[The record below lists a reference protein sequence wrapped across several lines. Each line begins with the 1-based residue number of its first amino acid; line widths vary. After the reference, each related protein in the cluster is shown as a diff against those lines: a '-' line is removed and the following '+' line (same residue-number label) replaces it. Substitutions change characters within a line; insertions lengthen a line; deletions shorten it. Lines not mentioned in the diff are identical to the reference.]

1 MFLFWWSDFRAWVL
15 SARLSSLGNRVQRRQ
30 TKSILCQLN
39 YRCNAAKKGESKRYN
54 ATSLVFLRVLT
65 LRKLG
70 EKKEENKKTVTNFL
84 LRTTAT
90 AEENGKN
97 ITAVANLHCLNPKAT
112 QLYWEVSF
120 HNWCMWRLWRS
131 WLWAFDKIVRV
142 CQESEGLTKIA
153 KECTT
158 PSTKILLLWK

>member
-1 MFLFWWSDFRAWVL
+1 MW
-15 SARLSSLGNRVQRRQ
+15 Q
-30 TKSILCQLN
+30 
-39 YRCNAAKKGESKRYN
+39 KKGDSRRRN

-112 QLYWEVSF
+112 QLY
-120 HNWCMWRLWRS
+120 
-131 WLWAFDKIVRV
+131 
-142 CQESEGLTKIA
+142 
-153 KECTT
+153 
-158 PSTKILLLWK
+158 